1 MICNSTFK
9 VGYMG
14 VVAIKQHKTSG
25 SHKSNCNVSASNSLI
40 DKFFVKANTKEED
53 NVIASELTH
62 IYHAVKHNH
71 SYNSLDCSLK
81 LNSKLY
87 QDSKVAGKISCGR
100 TKSEAIVTNVLGKK
114 ALEIALKD
122 LKQHDPPLYF
132 CLQIDASNHKNRKMF
147 PVCVQYFNIEYGAVN
162 YMIDFLE
169 NADESA
175 DGMFTC
181 LRKTMDNLQLDWD
194 RVSCFSADN
203 ANCNFGVKH
212 SLYTNILTLNDSV
225 VKANCNAHIL
235 HNSVK
240 SAMGNLNVDVENIV
254 LKIYGHFSVSAKR
267 RETLKDF
274 HSFVKTEYREI
285 LRHVPTRW
293 LSLQPCIERILLSWK
308 ALSSY
313 FLSRP
318 TDCSKQLYKLLSIDD
333 DSTEIPRI
341 IEIYLMFSQHV
352 MEVFQLSIK
361 ELEKTE
367 TTAVDI
373 SNIMAELRNKLR
385 SRYVEEFFGYQVQQ
399 QLKNLGS
406 NEAQKIVE
414 DFKSFLTSA
423 ITYLEN
429 RIDFDENSVF
439 GKLSNLS
446 FLGGSFPNFKKFVE
460 VVEYLKLEGKLELKM
475 DELFDEVALTQRN
488 FDTIKNSEL
497 FISSKTTS
505 RKWHLILKSV
515 DFKCINVFKIVSFA
529 LSIPGTS
536 VYCERVFS
544 LMSSK
549 WRDERN
555 RCSVELIKNEL
566 FIYFNI
572 KDSCLEFAKNIKED
586 RNFLKAAKSQAK
598 YSFKQ

>member
-1 MICNSTFK
+1 M
-9 VGYMG
+9 
-14 VVAIKQHKTSG
+14 
-25 SHKSNCNVSASNSLI
+25 
-40 DKFFVKANTKEED
+40 
-53 NVIASELTH
+53 
-62 IYHAVKHNH
+62 
-71 SYNSLDCSLK
+71 
-81 LNSKLY
+81 
-87 QDSKVAGKISCGR
+87 
-100 TKSEAIVTNVLGKK
+100 
-114 ALEIALKD
+114 
-122 LKQHDPPLYF
+122 
-132 CLQIDASNHKNRKMF
+132 
-147 PVCVQYFNIEYGAVN
+147 
-162 YMIDFLE
+162 
-169 NADESA
+169 
-175 DGMFTC
+175 
-181 LRKTMDNLQLDWD
+181 
-194 RVSCFSADN
+194 FSADN
-203 ANCNFGVKH
+203 ANCNFGVRH

-225 VKANCNAHIL
+225 AKANCNAHIL

-274 HSFVKTEYREI
+274 HSFVETEYREI

-333 DSTEIPRI
+333 DSTEIPGI
-341 IEIYLMFSQHV
+341 IEIYLMFSQHI

-399 QLKNLGS
+399 QLKNLGT

-414 DFKSFLTSA
+414 DFKSFLTSV

-460 VVEYLKLEGKLELKM
+460 VVEYLKLEGKLEVKM
-475 DELFDEVALTQRN
+475 DELFDEVALIQRN

-505 RKWHLILKSV
+505 RKWHLILKSM
-515 DFKCINVFKIVSFA
+515 DFKCINVFKIVSFT
-529 LSIPGTS
+529 LSITGTS
-536 VYCERVFS
+536 AYC
-544 LMSSK
+544 
-549 WRDERN
+549 
-555 RCSVELIKNEL
+555 
-566 FIYFNI
+566 
-572 KDSCLEFAKNIKED
+572 
-586 RNFLKAAKSQAK
+586 KS
-598 YSFKQ
+598 F

>member
-1 MICNSTFK
+1 
-9 VGYMG
+9 
-14 VVAIKQHKTSG
+14 
-25 SHKSNCNVSASNSLI
+25 
-40 DKFFVKANTKEED
+40 
-53 NVIASELTH
+53 
-62 IYHAVKHNH
+62 
-71 SYNSLDCSLK
+71 
-81 LNSKLY
+81 
-87 QDSKVAGKISCGR
+87 
-100 TKSEAIVTNVLGKK
+100 
-114 ALEIALKD
+114 
-122 LKQHDPPLYF
+122 
-132 CLQIDASNHKNRKMF
+132 MF
-147 PVCVQYFNIEYGAVN
+147 R
-162 YMIDFLE
+162 
-169 NADESA
+169 
-175 DGMFTC
+175 C
-181 LRKTMDNLQLDWD
+181 LRKTMDNLQLDWE

-203 ANCNFGVKH
+203 ANCNFGIKH

-225 VKANCNAHIL
+225 IKANCNAHIL

-240 SAMGNLNVDVENIV
+240 SALGNLNVDVENII

-267 RETLKDF
+267 TETLKDF
-274 HSFVKTEYREI
+274 HLFVETEYREI

-333 DSTEIPRI
+333 DSTEIPQI

-352 MEVFQLSIK
+352 MEVFKLSIK

-367 TTAVDI
+367 TTAVNI
-373 SNIMAELRNKLR
+373 FNIMADLRNKLR
-385 SRYVEEFFGYQVQQ
+385 SRYAEEFFGYQVQQ
-399 QLKNLGS
+399 QLKNLGTD
-406 NEAQKIVE
+406 EARKIVE

-429 RIDFDENSVF
+429 RIDFDENSTF

-446 FLGGSFPNFKKFVE
+446 FLGHSFPKFQKFVE
-460 VVEYLKLEGKLELKM
+460 VVEHLKLEEKLKLKM
-475 DELFDEVALTQRN
+475 DELFDEVVLIQRN
-488 FDTIKNSEL
+488 FDTIKSSEL

-505 RKWHLILKSV
+505 RKWYFILKSM
-515 DFKCINVFKIVSFA
+515 DFKCINVFKIVSFV

-536 VYCERVFS
+536 SYCERVFS

-566 FIYFNI
+566 LIYFNI
-572 KDSCLEFAKNIKED
+572 KDSCLEFAKNIKD
-586 RNFLKAAKSQAK
+586 DTNFLKAAKSQGK
-598 YSFKQ
+598 YSFKD